1 MVRREGDRRGFDR
14 RSRDLALK
22 DDIEVAES
30 TGVSLDTARILR
42 RLGFRYAEEGPA
54 CEDILIQ
61 FMCKELGH
69 DRA

>member
-1 MVRREGDRRGFDR
+1 MVRREGDRRGLDR
-14 RSRDLALK
+14 RSRNLELK
-22 DDIEVAES
+22 DIEVAES